1 MQRFGFREGWIK
13 YARTKP
19 NLRLLANGGMFWSAH
34 IMRRRCER
42 WQRRRQQGFSP
53 AMVGRSW
60 RISLCTMWS
69 QIVVLFYYDIFALT
83 CITWLALECPL
94 VHQEILENAYRCL
107 SVLIGVF
114 SPFFKQVCCYAP
126 LWRKQVPYDR
136 LEFFLALQNCCN
148 KPWKFI

>member
-1 MQRFGFREGWIK
+1 MRWSGGASAGGVAGRPGGW
-13 YARTKP
+13 T
-19 NLRLLANGGMFWSAH
+19 S
-34 IMRRRCER
+34 RRRPPLLLHR
-42 WQRRRQQGFSP
+42 PFRSLRSP
-53 AMVGRSW
+53 RA
-60 RISLCTMWS
+60 
-69 QIVVLFYYDIFALT
+69 
-83 CITWLALECPL
+83 L

-148 KPWKFI
+148 KP